1 MKDIRRSKATFN
13 QDWLIDI
20 GKSEIQ
26 NLKKSSVAPTSV
38 RICLH
43 DSPEAALHEML
54 IVHQKDAYVKP
65 HKHINKSE
73 SFHVIEGEMDV
84 FIFDGA
90 GKVIQKIQMGDY
102 NSGKSFCYRLSTSE
116 YHTVLPKTKY
126 VVFHEVT
133 NGPFRREDTIF
144 GEWAP
149 DEGEGKAVKSFI
161 MSLKQF
167 TPDSN

>member
-1 MKDIRRSKATFN
+1 MKDIPRSKATFN
-13 QDWLIDI
+13 QDWLISI
-20 GKSEIQ
+20 GKNEIQ
-26 NLKKSSVAPTSV
+26 DLKKSSVAPTSV

-65 HKHINKSE
+65 HKHLNKSE

-133 NGPFRREDTIF
+133 NGPFRRDDTIF

-149 DEGEGKAVKSFI
+149 GEGEGKAVNSFI

>member
-1 MKDIRRSKATFN
+1 MKDIPRSKATFN

-20 GKSEIQ
+20 GKGEIQ
-26 NLKKSSVAPTSV
+26 DLKKSIVAPKPV
-38 RICLH
+38 RICMH

-54 IVHQKDAYVKP
+54 IVHQKDAYVRP

-73 SFHVIEGEMDV
+73 SFHIIEGEMDV
-84 FIFDGA
+84 FIFDGE
-90 GKVIQKIQMGDY
+90 GKITQKVSMGDY

-116 YHTVLPKTKY
+116 YHTVLPTTEY

-144 GEWAP
+144 GEWSP
-149 DEGEGKAVKSFI
+149 GEGEVEAVKSFI
-161 MSLKQF
+161 ISLKQF